1 LLENWRIEMVIT
13 EEQAFMVITAMAVKE
28 DEIQLCSDEY
38 LFLIELAK
46 FIDPERERFAR
57 NIKQWE
63 KQAKLEKAA
72 EESMQN
78 RWEAE
83 DENERQAEVHWES
96 FYNH

>member
-1 LLENWRIEMVIT
+1 MVIT
-13 EEQAFMVITAMAVKE
+13 KEQAFMVIQALDIKE
-28 DEIQLCSDEY
+28 CEVYLCSDEY
-38 LFLIELAK
+38 MFLIELAK

-57 NIKQWE
+57 TIKQWE

-83 DENERQAEVHWES
+83 DENERQAEVYWES

>member
-1 LLENWRIEMVIT
+1 MVIT
-13 EEQAFMVITAMAVKE
+13 EEQAFMVITAMSVKE
-28 DEIQLCSDEY
+28 VEVYLCSDEY
-38 LFLIELAK
+38 MFLIELAK

-57 NIKQWE
+57 TIKQWE

-78 RWEAE
+78 RWETE
-83 DENERQAEVHWES
+83 DENERQAEVYWES

>member
-1 LLENWRIEMVIT
+1 MVIT
-13 EEQAFMVITAMAVKE
+13 KEQAFMVITAMSVKE
-28 DEIQLCSDEY
+28 DEVYLCSDEY
-38 LFLIELAK
+38 LFLIELEK
-46 FIDPERERFAR
+46 FLDPERKSYAMSKR
-57 NIKQWE
+57 IKHWE

-83 DENERQAEVHWES
+83 DKEEREAEVYWES

>member
-1 LLENWRIEMVIT
+1 MVIT
-13 EEQAFMVITAMAVKE
+13 EEQAFMVITAMSVKE
-28 DEIQLCSDEY
+28 DEVHLCSDEY

-78 RWEAE
+78 RWETE
-83 DENERQAEVHWES
+83 DENERQAEVYWES

>member
-78 RWEAE
+78 RWETE
-83 DENERQAEVHWES
+83 DENERQAEVYWES

>member
-13 EEQAFMVITAMAVKE
+13 KEQAFMVITAMAVKE

-78 RWEAE
+78 RWETE
-83 DENERQAEVHWES
+83 DENERQAEVYWES

>member
-1 LLENWRIEMVIT
+1 MVIT
-13 EEQAFMVITAMAVKE
+13 EEQAFMVITAMSVKE
-28 DEIQLCSDEY
+28 VEIQLCSDEY

-63 KQAKLEKAA
+63 KQAKFEKAA

>member
-1 LLENWRIEMVIT
+1 MVIT
-13 EEQAFMVITAMAVKE
+13 EEQAFMVITAMSVKE
-28 DEIQLCSDEY
+28 DEVYLCSDEY

-78 RWEAE
+78 RWETE
-83 DENERQAEVHWES
+83 DENERQAEVYWES

>member
-1 LLENWRIEMVIT
+1 MVIT
-13 EEQAFMVITAMAVKE
+13 EEQALMVITAMSVKE
-28 DEIQLCSDEY
+28 VEIQLCSDEY
-38 LFLIELAK
+38 MFLIELAK

-78 RWEAE
+78 RWETE
-83 DENERQAEVHWES
+83 DENEQEAEVYWES

>member
-1 LLENWRIEMVIT
+1 MVIT
-13 EEQAFMVITAMAVKE
+13 EEQAFMVITAMSVKE
-28 DEIQLCSDEY
+28 AEILLCSDEY
-38 LFLIELAK
+38 IFLIELAK
-46 FIDPERERFAR
+46 FIDPKRERFAR

-78 RWEAE
+78 RWETE
-83 DENERQAEVHWES
+83 DENEREAEVYWES

>member
-1 LLENWRIEMVIT
+1 MVIT

>member
-1 LLENWRIEMVIT
+1 MVIT

-28 DEIQLCSDEY
+28 VEIQLCSDEY
-38 LFLIELAK
+38 MFLIELAK

-78 RWEAE
+78 RWETE
-83 DENERQAEVHWES
+83 DENERQAEVYWES

>member
-1 LLENWRIEMVIT
+1 MLENRRIEMVIT
-13 EEQAFMVITAMAVKE
+13 EEQAFMVITAMSVKE
-28 DEIQLCSDEY
+28 DEVYLCSDEY

-78 RWEAE
+78 RWETE
-83 DENERQAEVHWES
+83 DENERQAEVYWES